1 MQTTLQ
7 DIRFAFR
14 QFLRAPGFAVTV
26 IVTLALGIG
35 SATAVFSVIDATLLR
50 PLPFAHQQRLVAPHT
65 QAINGWNQPWS
76 YPSYRDAR
84 AQLKTF
90 DALAGYNLA
99 GRINLEAPSG
109 AVALAGVKT
118 ADNFFDVFGIKP
130 LLGRT
135 YLPGEDQ
142 PGKDDVAV
150 LSYEVWQRDF
160 GGQRDAV
167 GKVVRLDGS
176 PYTVIGVMP
185 SGFRFP
191 LEAVNAIY
199 TPLHMTAQETTN
211 RGSHWMFTVGL
222 LQAGASEEQA
232 QADLSHVFANLAK
245 TYPDTDA
252 GRTVKLVPL
261 QKSENAGT
269 DKPLEVLAFAVL
281 SLLAIACVNVA
292 GLLLARGVKRERE
305 MALRAAVGAGRFRI
319 VRQVVTES
327 LVYSVAGLALGVLLA
342 YLMLAAMR
350 TFLVEALARGVDVQL
365 NLAALAVAM
374 VLAGATSVL
383 ASLVPA
389 LRLAGTDPNRA
400 LRAGGATGTSRAQRR
415 LRSSFVITQVAISVV
430 LLIVSGVLLRNLRA
444 KLTTDLGYNP
454 RQILTVPINLSV
466 GNYTGRD
473 PYSTFYQPLIER
485 IQAMHGVKAAGMINI
500 LPLQRWGF
508 NSSVHITGQP
518 AYPRNEDRWVEL
530 RFVTPGYFDA
540 FGIKLERG
548 RMLSSA
554 LDPWQNPAGS
564 VIVNEA
570 FRSMFFGNSG
580 DPVGARM
587 DDSDKAEEKTG
598 IAGMVSDL
606 RQHLTEPPMPEMD
619 YLAEEIPPKDRAEYF
634 ASMTL
639 VIRTDGDPQQL
650 IAPIRSAMH
659 QLDPTVPFTEPATMT
674 QVTASSLVFERMENW
689 LFGIFAGLAL
699 LLALVGIYGLISHEV
714 ELRTRDI
721 GVRMALG
728 SSRARVVREILIRVA
743 ALMTIGLTAGM
754 ALTFLMRPVLAS
766 VIVLGKG
773 RDSWLLA
780 FLTLGLG
787 IAGVGA
793 SLIPAS
799 RAASINPIE
808 ALRTE

>member
-245 TYPDTDA
+245 TYPDTDRLRQRGRPVAGKRGQARARDGAESGCRCRQVPHRAAGSHREPGLLGRRPCA
-252 GRTVKLVPL
+252 GR
-261 QKSENAGT
+261 A
-269 DKPLEVLAFAVL
+269 
-281 SLLAIACVNVA
+281 A
-292 GLLLARGVKRERE
+292 GLP
-305 MALRAAVGAGRFRI
+305 
-319 VRQVVTES
+319 
-327 LVYSVAGLALGVLLA
+327 
-342 YLMLAAMR
+342 
-350 TFLVEALARGVDVQL
+350 D
-365 NLAALAVAM
+365 
-374 VLAGATSVL
+374 
-383 ASLVPA
+383 
-389 LRLAGTDPNRA
+389 
-400 LRAGGATGTSRAQRR
+400 AGGHAH
-415 LRSSFVITQVAISVV
+415 L
-430 LLIVSGVLLRNLRA
+430 SG
-444 KLTTDLGYNP
+444 
-454 RQILTVPINLSV
+454 
-466 GNYTGRD
+466 
-473 PYSTFYQPLIER
+473 
-485 IQAMHGVKAAGMINI
+485 
-500 LPLQRWGF
+500 
-508 NSSVHITGQP
+508 
-518 AYPRNEDRWVEL
+518 
-530 RFVTPGYFDA
+530 
-540 FGIKLERG
+540 
-548 RMLSSA
+548 
-554 LDPWQNPAGS
+554 
-564 VIVNEA
+564 
-570 FRSMFFGNSG
+570 
-580 DPVGARM
+580 
-587 DDSDKAEEKTG
+587 
-598 IAGMVSDL
+598 
-606 RQHLTEPPMPEMD
+606 
-619 YLAEEIPPKDRAEYF
+619 
-634 ASMTL
+634 
-639 VIRTDGDPQQL
+639 
-650 IAPIRSAMH
+650 
-659 QLDPTVPFTEPATMT
+659 
-674 QVTASSLVFERMENW
+674 
-689 LFGIFAGLAL
+689 
-699 LLALVGIYGLISHEV
+699 
-714 ELRTRDI
+714 
-721 GVRMALG
+721 
-728 SSRARVVREILIRVA
+728 
-743 ALMTIGLTAGM
+743 
-754 ALTFLMRPVLAS
+754 
-766 VIVLGKG
+766 
-773 RDSWLLA
+773 
-780 FLTLGLG
+780 
-787 IAGVGA
+787 
-793 SLIPAS
+793 
-799 RAASINPIE
+799 
-808 ALRTE
+808 